1 MEQRGPATNISGFVL
16 PLWTA
21 ISAIDAARRWERA
34 VSGKDKGT
42 GEGLM
47 ATKGASVKFIEAA
60 LAKME
65 RELEDTQ
72 GPRKETLQKLIARVY
87 PLLRALGRQTL
98 H

>member
-1 MEQRGPATNISGFVL
+1 
-16 PLWTA
+16 
-21 ISAIDAARRWERA
+21 
-34 VSGKDKGT
+34 
-42 GEGLM
+42 M

-60 LAKME
+60 LAKIE

-87 PLLRALGRQTL
+87 PLLRAQSTRQRTRQQMVCRDTGPSPLFELGCSWTR

>member
-1 MEQRGPATNISGFVL
+1 
-16 PLWTA
+16 
-21 ISAIDAARRWERA
+21 
-34 VSGKDKGT
+34 
-42 GEGLM
+42 M

-60 LAKME
+60 LAKIE